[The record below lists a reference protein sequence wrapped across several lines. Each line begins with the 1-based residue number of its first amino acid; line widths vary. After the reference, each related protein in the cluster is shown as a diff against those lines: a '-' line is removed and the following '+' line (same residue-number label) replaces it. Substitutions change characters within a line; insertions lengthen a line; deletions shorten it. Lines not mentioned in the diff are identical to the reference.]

1 MRHILFALVL
11 CTAVWGQNSTLR
23 VLDLEPTVLFPA
35 GEPLRQVALLKL
47 YNSGGPVKC
56 GAEVVIAGHAST
68 SNSTLLAP
76 AGASTHRVLIPDLS
90 APAVLTLTLRDE
102 AKQTLAT
109 HSQTWQPQRHW
120 KVYIV
125 KSSHEDLGY
134 EDFIFGKQH
143 DIANYVEMARKL
155 TKHEPRYRYTLESL
169 LFQRNYIEERSEA
182 AWREIVENAIKPGHL
197 PLMGE
202 PSGVHSHWMDYEEI
216 ARMNYAGRREARDRF
231 GLDLKTYMIVD
242 NPSLSWA
249 GCQAVADAGFR
260 YVARWGQGWRTGNN
274 NDYKTTKLPAVF
286 WWRAPDG
293 KNKVLFAWR
302 SHYSMVFWYG
312 MAHGGYGGLA
322 ELGAENVNRQL
333 RAVERGDTLGPYPYD
348 ALVNP
353 EYTDHDTPSFYG
365 AALRDFSKRYR
376 YPELIYSGSEDY
388 FEYMERQ
395 YGEKLPTLSGDL
407 NNFSAD
413 YATIDPASMGAKR
426 RAARLLPMAEGLSAM
441 AAALDASFLPP
452 ARLIDRTFTRLMD
465 YDEHSWPTLPP
476 ASDVQ
481 LFNAQWIKQH
491 EGYRALD
498 AAQQAFDTGFDAFSK
513 HIPNSGGAAVV
524 VFNPIAH
531 ARTDLAV
538 VKGSFEAFVD
548 PETGRH
554 LAAQALGDGT
564 TIFLAPN
571 VPAYGY
577 KVFRPA
583 PRQAAQTTFTTTRDT
598 IGNRYYEIRFD
609 PSGAIRSIYDKEL
622 KREVVD
628 PSAPN
633 RFNELVY
640 IHTNE
645 RESKQLQRYSPTG
658 TAAMSASTGAV
669 RAEHVS
675 KMDDA
680 TTGAA
685 ITQTVILYDGVKRI
699 DIVNDLRHVR
709 ALYTDRYESRYC
721 DNIYYAFPVKVA
733 PFEARA
739 EYPGGV
745 VRPYDDQ
752 LRWGSH
758 DYLCAN
764 RWVNVSNREF
774 GVTMAPW
781 EAITVNFGDIRYNQF
796 STDYKPTLSHLYSYA
811 YSNRMA
817 GLLTLSPEDMNAKL
831 SYSFTTHAGN
841 WDATGA
847 AAFGWSVASPLETR
861 VIGAAQ
867 TGALPAAA
875 ASFVKLSAPNV
886 QLVTLK
892 QSEQPG
898 RGWVLRLVETEGKPA
913 DVLVDLPQFNIAKA
927 VECDLVE
934 NDRTPLEATAHQ
946 VRLKIGAYAF
956 ATIRLAPPDA
966 APGAVANARAEA
978 LSDKSIRISWTGNAA
993 AYNIYRSED
1002 PGAPPTAYSLT
1013 ARVTKPEFVDD
1024 GLKLATPYYYYVA
1037 AVTATNAQGPV
1048 SARVDASTLATNTS
1062 APAPVEE
1069 LGVVRR
1075 AGDRLIV
1082 YWRTSPEPDVAR
1094 YHVYRATSPNIDMS
1108 SVKPVAVIGPARF
1121 FLQTYI
1127 DHGLEPGREYFYKV
1141 VAEDWAGHKQTQ
1153 SSVAHAVTPAR

>member
-1 MRHILFALVL
+1 MRAIYLALLV
-11 CTAVWGQNSTLR
+11 CVAGWGQDPGLR
-23 VLDLEPTVLFPA
+23 ILDLEPTVLFPA

-47 YNSGGPVKC
+47 FNGGGPVKC
-56 GAEVVIAGHAST
+56 GAEITVAGQVS
-68 SNSTLLAP
+68 P
-76 AGASTHRVLIPDLS
+76 ARISLEIPSGASTQRVFIPDLG
-90 APAVLTLTLRDE
+90 APAALSLTLRTDSGS
-102 AKQTLAT
+102 TLAKLERI
-109 HSQTWQPQRHW
+109 WQPQRHW

-143 DIANYVEMARKL
+143 DIANYVEMARKIAR
-155 TKHEPRYRYTLESL
+155 HERRYRYTLESL
-169 LFQRNYIEERSEA
+169 LFQRNYMEERSEA
-182 AWREIVENAIKPGHL
+182 AWREIVEKAIKPGHL

-216 ARMNYAGRREARDRF
+216 ARMNYAGRREMRDRF

-260 YVARWGQGWRTGNN
+260 YVARWGQGWRTGGN
-274 NDYKTTKLPAVF
+274 NDYKTTKLPAIF
-286 WWRAPDG
+286 WWGAPDG

-312 MAHGGYGGLA
+312 MAHGGYGGLF
-322 ELGAENVNRQL
+322 ELGAENINRQL
-333 RAVERGDTLGPYPYD
+333 KAVERGDTLGPYPYD

-365 AALRDFSKRYR
+365 SALRELSKRYR
-376 YPELIYSGSEDY
+376 YPEIIYSGSEDF
-388 FEYMERQ
+388 FEYVERQ

-426 RAARLLPMAEGLSAM
+426 RAARLLPLAEGLSAL
-441 AAALDASFLPP
+441 AAARDASFLPP

-498 AAQQAFDTGFDAFSK
+498 AAQRAFKIGFDALTR
-513 HIPNSGGAAVV
+513 HIPNSAGPAVV
-524 VFNPIAH
+524 VFNPLAH
-531 ARTDLAV
+531 ARTDLATI
-538 VKGSFEAFVD
+538 KGSFEAFVD
-548 PETGRH
+548 PDTGRS
-554 LAAQALGDGT
+554 LPAQALADGT
-564 TIFLAPN
+564 TIFLATD

-577 KVFRPA
+577 KIFRPA
-583 PRQAAQTTFTTTRDT
+583 PRKTAQNSLAATRDT
-598 IGNRYYEIRFD
+598 LSNRYYEIRFD
-609 PSGAIRSIYDKEL
+609 ATGAIRSIHDKEL
-622 KREVVD
+622 KREIVD
-628 PSAPN
+628 SAAPN
-633 RFNELVY
+633 RFNQLVY
-640 IHTNE
+640 VHTE
-645 RESKQLQRYSPTG
+645 GRESKQYARYSPTG
-658 TAAMSASTGAV
+658 QAAMSATAGPV
-669 RAEHVS
+669 RAEHTS

-685 ITQTVILYDGVKRI
+685 ITQTVILYDNVKRI

-709 ALYTDRYESRYC
+709 ALYTDRYEARYC
-721 DNIYYAFPVKVA
+721 DNIFYAFPVKVA

-739 EYPGGV
+739 EYAGGV

-764 RWVNVSNREF
+764 RWVNVSNPEF

-781 EAITVNFGDIRYNQF
+781 EAITVNFGDIRYNHF
-796 STDYKPTLSHLYSYA
+796 SIDYKPTLSHLYSYA

-817 GLLTLSPEDMNAKL
+817 GLLTLAPEDMNAKL
-831 SYSFTTHAGN
+831 GYSFTTHAGS
-841 WDATGA
+841 WDKGGA

-861 VIGAAQ
+861 LIGEAQ
-867 TGALPAAA
+867 RGGLPPAGT
-875 ASFVKLSAPNV
+875 SFVKVSAPNV

-898 RGWVLRLVETEGKPA
+898 RGWVLRLVETEGKA
-913 DVLVDLPQFNIAKA
+913 SEVTVDLPHFTIAGA
-927 VECDLVE
+927 AECDLVE
-934 NDRTPLEATAHQ
+934 NDRARIEATAHQ

-956 ATIRLAPPDA
+956 ATIRLYSPA
-966 APGAVANARAEA
+966 ATPAAVENPRAAA
-978 LSDKSIRISWTGNAA
+978 LSDKSIRLTWTGAA
-993 AYNIYRSED
+993 SAYNVYRSDD
-1002 PGAPPTAYSLT
+1002 PDAPPTAYSLV
-1013 ARVTKPEFVDD
+1013 ARTMKPEFIDD
-1024 GLKLATPYYYYVA
+1024 WLKIATPYYYHVA
-1037 AVTATNAQGPV
+1037 AVTPTNEQGPV
-1048 SARVDASTLATNTS
+1048 SPRFDARTLAVNTS
-1062 APAPVEE
+1062 PPAPVDE

-1075 AGDRLIV
+1075 AADRLIV

-1094 YHVYRATSPNIDMS
+1094 YCVYRAETPRIDIGTL
-1108 SVKPVAVIGPARF
+1108 KPLATLNPARF

-1127 DHGLEPGREYFYKV
+1127 DRGLQPGRKYYYKV
-1141 VAEDWAGHKQTQ
+1141 VAEDWAGHRQTK
-1153 SSVAHAVTPAR
+1153 SALASAATPAR

>member
-1 MRHILFALVL
+1 MRSILLALVV
-11 CTAVWGQNSTLR
+11 CAAGFSQDSALR
-23 VLDLEPTVLFPA
+23 ILDLEPTVLFPA
-35 GEPLRQVALLKL
+35 GEPLRQVAQLKL
-47 YNSGGPVKC
+47 FNAGVGVKC
-56 GAEVVIAGHAST
+56 EVEITMAGQASPAT
-68 SNSTLLAP
+68 VAIEAP
-76 AGASTHRVLIPDLS
+76 PGASTHRVLIPDLS
-90 APAVLTLTLRDE
+90 AAAALTLALRDE
-102 AKQTLAT
+102 AKRTLAT
-109 HSQTWQPQRHW
+109 HTRTWQPQRHW

-134 EDFIFGKQH
+134 EDFIFGKQR
-143 DIANYVEMARKL
+143 DIADYIEMAWRLAKQG
-155 TKHEPRYRYTLESL
+155 RYRYTLESL

-182 AWREIVENAIKPGHL
+182 AWREIVEKAIKPGRL

-216 ARMNYAGRREARDRF
+216 ARMNYPGRREARDRF
-231 GLDLKTYMIVD
+231 GLDLKTFMIVD

-260 YVARWGQGWRTGNN
+260 YVARWGQGWRTGGN
-274 NDYKTTKLPAVF
+274 NDYKTTKVPAIF

-302 SHYSMVFWYG
+302 SHYAQVFWYG
-312 MAHGGYGGLA
+312 MAHGGYGGLV
-322 ELGAENVNRQL
+322 ELGAQNVDRQL
-333 RAVERGDTLGPYPYD
+333 KAIESGATLGPYPYD

-353 EYTDHDTPSFYG
+353 EYVDHDTPSFYG
-365 AALRDFSKRYR
+365 AALREFSKRYR
-376 YPELIYSGSEDY
+376 YPELIYSGSEDF
-388 FEYMERQ
+388 FEYVEGK
-395 YGEKLPTLSGDL
+395 YGAALPTLSGDL

-426 RAARLLPMAEGLSAM
+426 RAARLLPMAEGLSAV
-441 AAALDASFLPP
+441 AATLDASFLPP

-491 EGYRALD
+491 EGYRALA
-498 AAQQAFDTGFDAFSK
+498 AAQRAFNTGFDALAR
-513 HIPNSGGAAVV
+513 HIPNSAAAAVV

-531 ARTDLAV
+531 PRTDLAS
-538 VKGSFEAFVD
+538 VKGSYEAFVD

-554 LAAQALGDGT
+554 LPAQALSDGT
-564 TIFLAPN
+564 TIFLATD

-577 KVFRPA
+577 KIFRPA
-583 PRQAAQTTFTTTRDT
+583 PRQAAQTSLAAARDMLS
-598 IGNRYYEIRFD
+598 NRYYEIRFEAN
-609 PSGAIRSIYDKEL
+609 GAIRSIYDKEL
-622 KREVVD
+622 KREIVD
-628 PSAPN
+628 PAAPN
-633 RFNELVY
+633 RFNQLVY
-640 IHTNE
+640 VHTKG
-645 RESKQLQRYSPTG
+645 RESKELTRYSPNAPASMSG
-658 TAAMSASTGAV
+658 TTGAV

-685 ITQTVILYDGVKRI
+685 ITQTVILYDNVKRI

-709 ALYTDRYESRYC
+709 ALYTDRYEERYC

-764 RWVNVSNREF
+764 RWVNVSNPEF

-817 GLLTLSPEDMNAKL
+817 GLLTLAPEDVNAKL
-831 SYSFTTHAGN
+831 GYSFTTHAGS
-841 WDATGA
+841 WDKGGA

-867 TGALPAAA
+867 SGGLPVGK
-875 ASFVKLSAPNV
+875 ASFARVSAPNV

-898 RGWVLRLVETEGKPA
+898 RGWVLRFVETEGRA
-913 DVLVDLPQFNIAKA
+913 TEAVVDLPHFNIAGA
-927 VECDLVE
+927 AECDLVE
-934 NDRTPLEATAHQ
+934 NDRAALASEPHKF
-946 VRLKIGAYAF
+946 RLKIGAYAF
-956 ATIRLAPPDA
+956 ATIRVYSPDA
-966 APGAVANARAEA
+966 APAAVANTSAQA
-978 LSDKSIRISWTGNAA
+978 LSDKSIRITWSGGAA
-993 AYNIYRSED
+993 AYNVYRSDD
-1002 PGAPPTAYSLT
+1002 PDAPPTAYSLV
-1013 ARVTKPEFVDD
+1013 ARTTKPEFTDD
-1024 GLKLATPYYYYVA
+1024 WLKIAWPYYYRVA
-1037 AVTATNAQGPV
+1037 AVTANNAQGPV
-1048 SARVDASTLATNTS
+1048 SSRIDARTRAENTS
-1062 APAPVEE
+1062 PPAPVDE

-1075 AGDRLIV
+1075 AADRLIV

-1094 YHVYRATSPNIDMS
+1094 YNVYRAETREIDTRS
-1108 SVKPVAVIGPARF
+1108 AQPVAVISPARF

-1127 DHGLEPGREYFYKV
+1127 DQGLRPGQKYYYKV

-1153 SSVAHAVTPAR
+1153 SSVASAATPAR